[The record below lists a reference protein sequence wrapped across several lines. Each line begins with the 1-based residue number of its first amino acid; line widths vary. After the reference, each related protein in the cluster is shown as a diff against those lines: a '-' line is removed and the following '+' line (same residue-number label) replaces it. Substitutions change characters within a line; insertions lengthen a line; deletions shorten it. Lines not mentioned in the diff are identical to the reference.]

1 MLRKSI
7 RFCLFAACEGDCAH
21 KSSYRSQNQDFAAT
35 IANPIETWQNRVWDP
50 AVNDPSFEFYCG
62 NITTDSILYP
72 ETKGLA
78 SMVGNL
84 IQVGGYKKELKT
96 LTTRMLNYIGYLN
109 ITTISGCVGSQDD
122 CFSAY
127 QPDVLRQ
134 DDISQTWRS
143 WPYQV
148 CTQWGYF
155 QTGSGVPENQLPIVS
170 RTLDLEYNSILCRL
184 AFNIT
189 TPPNTDAINKY
200 GGYRISY
207 PRLAIIDGEQDPWRP
222 ATPHA
227 SPFVAGVNNR
237 TSTTD
242 KPFILIKG
250 AVHHW
255 DEYGLFANETTPEL
269 PPDPVADAQKQE
281 LRFVRAWMEEWNK
294 EKELR

>member
-1 MLRKSI
+1 MPRI
-7 RFCLFAACEGDCAH
+7 RCLPRSY
-21 KSSYRSQNQDFAAT
+21 SSNQDFAAT
-35 IANPIETWQNRVWDP
+35 IASAIEQWQGRVWDP
-50 AVNDPSFEFYCG
+50 AVNDPSFELYCG
-62 NITTDSILYP
+62 NITSDSIIYP
-72 ETKGLA
+72 DTKGLA
-78 SMVGNL
+78 STVGNL
-84 IQVGGYKKELKT
+84 IQMGGYHKELKS

-109 ITTISGCVGSQDD
+109 LTTISSCVGSQDE
-122 CFSAY
+122 CFAAA

-155 QTGSGVPENQLPIVS
+155 QTGSGVPEDQLPIVS
-170 RTLDLEYNSILCRL
+170 RTLDLEYNSLLCSL

-189 TPPNTDAINKY
+189 KPPNTDAINKY
-200 GGYRISY
+200 GGYEISY

-227 SPFVAGVNNR
+227 SPFVSGVKNR

-242 KPFILIKG
+242 EPFILIKG

-269 PPDPVADAQKQE
+269 PPGPVAHTQKQE
-281 LRFVRAWMEEWNK
+281 LRFVKAWMEEWEK